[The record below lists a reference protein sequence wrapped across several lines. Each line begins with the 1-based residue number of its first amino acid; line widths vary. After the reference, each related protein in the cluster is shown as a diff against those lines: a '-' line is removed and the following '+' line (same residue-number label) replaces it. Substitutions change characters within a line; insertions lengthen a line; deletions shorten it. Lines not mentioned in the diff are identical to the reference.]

1 MRKPLRRNR
10 VAVFEINEIDIDKPL
25 EQRKRLG
32 AFIAGRI
39 PNNGDMKCTRCPQF
53 TKHLRNAWRIM
64 ACRDQ
69 IDVRSPLLI
78 LQLEQDLA
86 QPLLRNLNPLAFSKT
101 LVLTVHAPQR
111 TVRKEDCSAPPIAYQ
126 TRFFPPVKRCTS
138 NAQRIVRATYPRTHE
153 PIHSAPTRT
162 EHTGMIRLQDLW
174 LFRN

>member
-1 MRKPLRRNR
+1 MRRSLIS
-10 VAVFEINEIDIDKPL
+10 VLEINEIDIDKPL
-25 EQRKRLG
+25 EQRERLG
-32 AFIAGRI
+32 AFIARRI
-39 PNNGDMKCTRCPQF
+39 PNNRDMKCSRCPQF

-86 QPLLRNLNPLAFSKT
+86 QPLLRDLNPLAFSKT

-111 TVRKEDCSAPPIAYQ
+111 AVREEDRSTPSITYQ
-126 TRFFPPVKRCTS
+126 TRFFPPVKRRTS
-138 NAQRIVRATYPRTHE
+138 NAQRIVRATYPCTHE
-153 PIHSAPTRT
+153 PIHSAPTWT
-162 EHTGMIRLQDLW
+162 EHAGMIRLQDLW